1 MKERLQQLQI
11 FTSLTE
17 IYNKTEEIT
26 RKGVLV
32 LGAVGGG
39 KSALISSLINDK
51 LEIVYNPDQKVYQLK
66 NSSNLDLE
74 IHNKPS
80 TSPNIPNKYKIGDTV
95 IWDCPGFEINFETD
109 KDSPRN
115 ITQILI
121 NLFSLKRLFKAN
133 NDLQFIIVT
142 PESSITEESGV
153 FYPIIANFINIFLK
167 SELEKLKHS
176 VALVITKG
184 ERELENINRL
194 IGSIINKSDTSTK
207 ELLNNLSSLES
218 SFIKIFPKIPQEVGL
233 FTPKI
238 KFEDFKLDTVN
249 IKLKPLN
256 FNLNGYQDIIDKLY
270 TTIELNI
277 TNVMDIIAHTFDKKN
292 FNCYKPVNC
301 HIFFDNYDNNI
312 FIKKLLP
319 PADKNYTLLPIEK
332 LKYFQGLQQIFKFH
346 ELMEK
351 SNANPK
357 NLIIELLDIIEKFLE
372 VPQQQEQIHN
382 YSYIFKQQTEYL
394 SFFTEILKT
403 PPLELKKQS
412 DYLFN
417 SVIVHC
423 KQTIKEIYMPF
434 IKGIELMKSI
444 DEQYYEEAIWWLEEY
459 NSPEEISETKALA
472 HFNLG
477 TIYSKKGEF
486 SNAWENFNQ
495 ALDCNKKLTLP
506 YKGIGNVLEQ
516 LAIKYNKN
524 NDHYLNL
531 AIKYYKIA
539 DYSTGV
545 LKCFEE
551 LIKKNPQNHDL
562 HVQKGDYLL
571 TKKQYTNALNAYSA
585 AKDITGNFSKQNEIE
600 LKILKLLISKTEPII
615 DYGNIPPAEIDQ
627 VEREEDLNF
636 VKIIGYN
643 NINIDANVIQHIA

>member
-1 MKERLQQLQI
+1 MKERLQQLQLIKQI

-39 KSALISSLINDK
+39 KSTLISSLINDK
-51 LEIVYNPDQKVYQLK
+51 PEIVYNPDQKVYQLK

-74 IHNKPS
+74 IHNEPS
-80 TSPNIPNKYKIGDTV
+80 TSPHIPNKYKIGDTV
-95 IWDCPGFEINFETD
+95 IWDCPGFEIN
-109 KDSPRN
+109 SPRN

-142 PESSITEESGV
+142 PESSITEGSGG
-153 FYPIIANFINIFLK
+153 FYPIITDFTNIFPE
-167 SELEKLKHS
+167 SELEKIKKS

-184 ERELENINRL
+184 ERELENINKSIRN
-194 IGSIINKSDTSTK
+194 IINKSDTTPTTK
-207 ELLNNLSSLES
+207 EFLKNLSSLES
-218 SFIKIFPKIPQEVGL
+218 SFIKIFPKIPQEAGP

-238 KFEDFKLDTVN
+238 KFEDFKLNAVN
-249 IKLKPLN
+249 IKLKSLN
-256 FNLNGYQDIIDKLY
+256 FNLNGHQDIISELY
-270 TTIELNI
+270 TKIEFNLAK
-277 TNVMDIIAHTFDKKN
+277 VMDIIAHTFDKKN
-292 FNCYKPVNC
+292 FDYYKPVNC
-301 HIFFDNYDNNI
+301 QIFFDNYDNNI

-319 PADKNYTLLPIEK
+319 PADKNYTLLPIKK

-351 SNANPK
+351 NNANPK
-357 NLIIELLDIIEKFLE
+357 NLVIELLDIIEKFLE

-394 SFFTEILKT
+394 SFFTEVLKT
-403 PPLELKKQS
+403 PSELKKQS

-434 IKGIELMKSI
+434 IKDMELMKSI

-459 NSPEEISETKALA
+459 NSPEEISKTKALA

-477 TIYSKKGEF
+477 TIYSKKGKF
-486 SNAWENFNQ
+486 NNAWDNFNQ

-506 YKGIGNVLEQ
+506 YKEIGNVLEQ

-551 LIKKNPQNHDL
+551 LIKKNPQDHDL
-562 HVQKGDYLL
+562 QVQKGDYLL
-571 TKKQYTNALNAYSA
+571 TKKQYTDALNAYSA
-585 AKDITGNFSKQNEIE
+585 AKDITGNSSKQNDIE
-600 LKILKLLISKTEPII
+600 LKILNSGYLEQKLHL
-615 DYGNIPPAEIDQ
+615 
-627 VEREEDLNF
+627 
-636 VKIIGYN
+636 
-643 NINIDANVIQHIA
+643 